1 MAPFKPNLLNLDD
14 ERFNEYTDS
23 YKPPAQLIGV
33 MERPVY
39 TPQAADPSSFE
50 ELLNKSRKTF
60 GQGQMGI
67 TNQINP
73 AYGAVLGMA
82 TGSPFTLRDN
92 SGTATINP
100 GGQLML
106 QTNLPDAFDAQGNP
120 VVDPKG
126 WRFGINAAGQSAS
139 IGKDIFDFSA
149 GIKTTP
155 EGTTEPVVHLGFDT
169 KLNRPVQLPPAFMNM
184 PVQQD
189 PTIKSEID
197 AMRLPQARYW

>member
-1 MAPFKPNLLNLDD
+1 MAPFKPSLLNLDD

-23 YKPPAQLIGV
+23 YKPLSPSILSYRPQL
-33 MERPVY
+33 
-39 TPQAADPSSFE
+39 ADPSSFE
-50 ELLNKSRKTF
+50 ELLNKSRETF
-60 GQGQMGI
+60 GQGQAGI

-73 AYGAVLGMA
+73 AYGTIMGMA
-82 TGSPFTLRDN
+82 TGSPITLRDN

-106 QTNLPDAFDAQGNP
+106 QTNLPNKFDAQGNP
-120 VVDPKG
+120 VVDSKG
-126 WRFGINAAGQSAS
+126 WRFGIDAAGQSAS
-139 IGKDIFDFSA
+139 IGKGIFDFSA

-155 EGTTEPVVHLGFDT
+155 EGTTEPEVRLGFDT

-189 PTIKSEID
+189 PTIRSEID
-197 AMRLPQARYW
+197 AMRLPQTRYW